1 MRVRAAPGIT
11 AVIVL
16 FIAQKRGVMR
26 KVLAVRRGVEI
37 PIASKIALEHAPI
50 FPRRLGGSPYFISVR
65 RSDMVCASTDS
76 PHENRNHLRNRVQLY
91 GIFFL
96 VCLAV
101 AAYRAAKGQPS
112 PFETEE
118 D

>member
-1 MRVRAAPGIT
+1 MKTAIT
-11 AVIVL
+11 SATAFL
-16 FIAQKRGVMR
+16 
-26 KVLAVRRGVEI
+26 
-37 PIASKIALEHAPI
+37 
-50 FPRRLGGSPYFISVR
+50 
-65 RSDMVCASTDS
+65 
-76 PHENRNHLRNRVQLY
+76 LY